1 MQNFIITLVLFL
13 LSLFVSAQEAPKK
26 FLIEKGTWSLGGSF
40 AVGSAQ
46 TNSERVDYP
55 RDFKTFSFNIRPDVG
70 YFIAPNLQAGIQL
83 GYGYSKNK
91 YEESVLTELKRNSF
105 SIAPYLRKFFG
116 LSSKFSVSLAGSPY
130 YNFSQNDEYSDNE
143 QFGQLRSENYGV
155 NIRPGIF
162 FMLSEK
168 FSLNADFGRLY
179 YSHFSDSRDGED
191 REKSDQFGLSFSTDN
206 IWIGLRYYIN

>member
-1 MQNFIITLVLFL
+1 MKTILMTIAVTFFSMVANAQTDSEKFI
-13 LSLFVSAQEAPKK
+13 
-26 FLIEKGTWSLGGSF
+26 IEKGTWSLGGSF
-40 AVGSAQ
+40 ALGSAH
-46 TNSERVDYP
+46 TSSERVDYP
-55 RDFKTFSFNIRPDVG
+55 RDFKSFSINIRQDVG
-70 YFIAPNLQAGIQL
+70 YFIAPNLQAGLQL

-91 YEESVLTELKRNSF
+91 YEESVLTELKRSSF
-105 SIAPYLRKFFG
+105 SIEPYLRKFFG
-116 LSSKFSVSLAGSPY
+116 LSSKFSVSLTGSPY

-191 REKSDQFGLSFSTDN
+191 SEKSDQFGLSFSTDN
-206 IWIGLRYYIN
+206 IWLGLRYYIN